1 MYADDTVLY
10 YAHKDVKIIEQKLTE
25 DMSRL
30 SEWFE
35 NNELIVNLKKG
46 KTECMLF
53 GTGRNL
59 SKNKEHELNIYVQQ
73 YGGELY
79 NFIYLPRCSP

>member
-35 NNELIVNLKKG
+35 NNELIVNLKK
-46 KTECMLF
+46 
-53 GTGRNL
+53 RQN
-59 SKNKEHELNIYVQQ
+59 
-73 YGGELY
+73 
-79 NFIYLPRCSP
+79 